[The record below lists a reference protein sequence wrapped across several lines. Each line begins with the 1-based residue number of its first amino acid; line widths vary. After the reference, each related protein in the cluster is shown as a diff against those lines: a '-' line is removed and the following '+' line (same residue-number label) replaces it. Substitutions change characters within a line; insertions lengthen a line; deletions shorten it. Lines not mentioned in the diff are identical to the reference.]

1 MNFGTAIKA
10 FWSNYLNFKGRARR
24 SGHLKESS
32 NSMDQ
37 VYPNWFDITARA
49 NFERFLMPL
58 SGKKLTALQIGAYTG
73 DATEWLFKNALSHP
87 ESSLVD
93 VDTWQG
99 SNEIVH
105 REMNWQSIESVYD
118 SRTQDF
124 FPKLTKH
131 KSTSDEFFKGN
142 VRTFDFIYID
152 GDHTA
157 AAVLKDGVNA
167 IEVISPSGI
176 IAFDDYTW
184 HSGKGPKFD
193 PQPAID
199 EIVLR
204 FAADF
209 EVLEAGAQVWLK
221 KK

>member
-1 MNFGTAIKA
+1 MNFVTAMKD
-10 FWSNYLNFKGRARR
+10 FWSNFFRTKGRAIR
-24 SGHLKESS
+24 SGQWKESR

-37 VYPNWFDITARA
+37 TYPNWFDITARA

-73 DATEWLFKNALSHP
+73 DATEWLFTNVLSHP

-99 SNEIVH
+99 SNEKVH
-105 REMNWQSIESVYD
+105 REMNWPSIESVYD
-118 SRTQDF
+118 SRTEGF
-124 FPKLTKH
+124 IPKLTKH
-131 KSTSDEFFKGN
+131 KSTSDEFFKDN
-142 VRTFDFIYID
+142 FRTFDFIYID

-167 IEVISPSGI
+167 IGAVAPSGI

-184 HSGKGPKFD
+184 RSGKGPKFD

-199 EIVLR
+199 EIVVR
-204 FAADF
+204 FSADF
-209 EVLEAGAQVWLK
+209 DVLEAGAQVWLRK
-221 KK
+221 K